1 MKGVLIMTKMT
12 REDAI
17 RNYVENLS
25 GDDLATLIQYMTS
38 YDGSFEESTYYDMD
52 EFDDFMSNCKPMEL
66 AQMIH
71 FGEFNPNDD
80 YFRFD
85 GYGNLVS
92 LDWQDIVDD
101 AESLE
106 SDIIDHLVNYY
117 DGDTPWA
124 DLDYIVDSDDTAI
137 FDEDFDEVDEDDDD
151 DDDE

>member
-1 MKGVLIMTKMT
+1 MTTMT
-12 REDAI
+12 REEAI
-17 RNYVENLS
+17 RTYVEQLS
-25 GDDLATLIQYMTS
+25 GGELAGLLQVINS

-52 EFDDFMSNCKPMEL
+52 LFDEFMSNCTPSEI
-66 AQMIH
+66 ARMIH
-71 FGEFNPNDD
+71 FGDFNPNDD

-85 GYGNLVS
+85 GYGNLES
-92 LDWQDIVDD
+92 LDWQEISDE

-106 SDIIDHLVNYY
+106 SDIIDHLVNGY

-151 DDDE
+151 DDDDDE

>member
-1 MKGVLIMTKMT
+1 MTTMT
-12 REDAI
+12 REEAI
-17 RNYVENLS
+17 RTYVEQLS
-25 GDDLATLIQYMTS
+25 GGALAGLLQVINS

-52 EFDDFMSNCKPMEL
+52 LFDEFMSNCTPSKI
-66 AQMIH
+66 ARMIH
-71 FGEFNPNDD
+71 FGDFNPNDD

-85 GYGNLVS
+85 GYGNLES
-92 LDWQDIVDD
+92 LDWQEISDE

-106 SDIIDHLVNYY
+106 SDIIDHLVNGY

-151 DDDE
+151 DDDDDE

>member
-1 MKGVLIMTKMT
+1 MTTMT
-12 REDAI
+12 REQAI
-17 RNYVENLS
+17 RSYVEQLSRSELENL
-25 GDDLATLIQYMTS
+25 LQCMNF

-52 EFDDFMSNCKPMEL
+52 SFDEFMSNYTPSEI
-66 AQMIH
+66 ARMIH

-85 GYGNLVS
+85 AYGNLES
-92 LDWQDIVDD
+92 FDWQEISDE

-124 DLDYIVDSDDTAI
+124 DLDYMVDSDDTAI
-137 FDEDFDEVDEDDDD
+137 FNEDFEEVDEDDDD